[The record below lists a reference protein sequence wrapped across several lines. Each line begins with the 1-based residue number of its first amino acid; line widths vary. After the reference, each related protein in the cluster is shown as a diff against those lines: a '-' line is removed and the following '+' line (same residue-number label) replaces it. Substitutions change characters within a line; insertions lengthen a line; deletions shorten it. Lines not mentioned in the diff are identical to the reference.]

1 MRSVDQHWI
10 DLFDDRYG
18 VGAFARL
25 LTLLNTPCTSF
36 AEIAAGY
43 GVSRERVRQ
52 WHLQLLPGAPR
63 GHQRRRL
70 CIREHQRRE
79 LLTDPLFRTF
89 YRHARARFQ
98 PGELV
103 LIPTR
108 TGYRRR
114 AVRLAGRLV
123 AIKSARSTRAVRVDG
138 AATYVLSSPGRSADY
153 IYYQLSA
160 DAYLFLPGEL
170 LPASSTTFID
180 NEQSKYARFRNSFI
194 AAQVD
199 AGAVL
204 PAGDALGA
212 TSGPTT

>member
-1 MRSVDQHWI
+1 MSPFSSATPPVDQHWI

-18 VGAFARL
+18 VGAFSRL

-70 CIREHQRRE
+70 CVREQQKRE

-98 PGELV
+98 PGELG
-103 LIPTR
+103 LIPSS

-114 AVRLAGRLV
+114 TVRLAGRLV

-138 AATYVLSSPGRSADY
+138 AATYVLPPHSRNADY
-153 IYYQLSA
+153 VYYQLSA
-160 DAYLFLPGEL
+160 DAYLFLPGGL
-170 LPASSTTFID
+170 LPASSTTFVD
-180 NEQSKYARFRNSFI
+180 NEQSKYSHFRNSFI
-194 AAQVD
+194 AAEVD
-199 AGAVL
+199 ADAVQQ
-204 PAGDALGA
+204 A
-212 TSGPTT
+212 S

>member
-1 MRSVDQHWI
+1 MRSFNSATPSVDQHWV

-18 VGAFARL
+18 VGAYARL
-25 LTLLNTPCTSF
+25 LTLLATPCTSF

-70 CIREHQRRE
+70 CLREQQKRE

-89 YRHARARFQ
+89 YRQARAHFP
-98 PGELV
+98 PGELA
-103 LIPTR
+103 LIQSH

-114 AVRLAGRLV
+114 TVRLAGRLV
-123 AIKSARSTRAVRVDG
+123 AIKSARSKHDLRGDG
-138 AATYVLSSPGRSADY
+138 AATYVLSPRSSKADY

-160 DAYLFLPGEL
+160 DTYLFLPGEL

-180 NEQSKYARFRNSFI
+180 NEQSKYWRYRNSFF
-194 AAQVD
+194 AAQAD
-199 AGAVL
+199 SGAVRQ
-204 PAGDALGA
+204 A
-212 TSGPTT
+212 S

>member
-1 MRSVDQHWI
+1 MRSFSSDTPLVDQHWI

-18 VGAFARL
+18 VGAYAQL

-70 CIREHQRRE
+70 CLREQQKRE

-89 YRHARARFQ
+89 YRQAREHFSR
-98 PGELV
+98 GELG
-103 LIPTR
+103 LIPSR

-114 AVRLAGRLV
+114 VVRLGGRLV
-123 AIKSARSTRAVRVDG
+123 AIKSARSTGDVRVDG
-138 AATYVLSSPGRSADY
+138 ARTYVLP
-153 IYYQLSA
+153 
-160 DAYLFLPGEL
+160 
-170 LPASSTTFID
+170 
-180 NEQSKYARFRNSFI
+180 
-194 AAQVD
+194 
-199 AGAVL
+199 
-204 PAGDALGA
+204 
-212 TSGPTT
+212 

>member
-1 MRSVDQHWI
+1 MRSFSSATPPVDQRWI

-18 VGAFARL
+18 AGAFARL

-52 WHLQLLPGAPR
+52 WHLLLLPGAPR

-70 CIREHQRRE
+70 CLREQQKRE

-89 YRHARARFQ
+89 YRHARAHFP

-103 LIPTR
+103 LIPSH

-114 AVRLAGRLV
+114 TVRLAGRLV
-123 AIKSARSTRAVRVDG
+123 VIKSARPVRAARADG
-138 AATYVLSSPGRSADY
+138 AATYVLPPRSRTADFL
-153 IYYQLSA
+153 YYQLSA
-160 DAYLFLPGEL
+160 DAYLFLPGES
-170 LPASSTTFID
+170 LPESGTTVID
-180 NEQSKYARFRNSFI
+180 NEQSKYWRFRNSFT
-194 AAQVD
+194 AARADHGTVRQ
-199 AGAVL
+199 A
-204 PAGDALGA
+204 
-212 TSGPTT
+212 S

>member
-1 MRSVDQHWI
+1 MGSFSSATPPVDQRWI

-25 LTLLNTPCTSF
+25 LTLLNAPCTSF
-36 AEIAAGY
+36 SEIAAGY

-70 CIREHQRRE
+70 CLREQQRRE
-79 LLTDPLFRTF
+79 LLTDPLFRAF
-89 YRHARARFQ
+89 YRHARAHFQ

-103 LIPTR
+103 LIPSR

-114 AVRLAGRLV
+114 TVRLAGRLV

-138 AATYVLSSPGRSADY
+138 AATYVLSPRGGHADFV
-153 IYYQLSA
+153 YYQLSA

-180 NEQSKYARFRNSFI
+180 NEQSKYWRHRNSFL

-199 AGAVL
+199 HDAVRQ
-204 PAGDALGA
+204 A
-212 TSGPTT
+212 S

>member
-1 MRSVDQHWI
+1 MRSFSSDTPLVDQHWI

-18 VGAFARL
+18 VGAYAQL

-36 AEIAAGY
+36 AEIAATY

-70 CIREHQRRE
+70 CLREQQKRE

-89 YRHARARFQ
+89 YRQAREHFSR
-98 PGELV
+98 GELG
-103 LIPTR
+103 LIPSR

-114 AVRLAGRLV
+114 AVRLGGRLV
-123 AIKSARSTRAVRVDG
+123 AIKSARSTRDDRVDG
-138 AATYVLSSPGRSADY
+138 ARTYVLPRRTPYADY
-153 IYYQLSA
+153 VYYQLSA
-160 DAYLFLPGEL
+160 DSYLFLPCEL

-180 NEQSKYARFRNSFI
+180 NEQSKYWRYRNSFI
-194 AAQVD
+194 ATLTDSD
-199 AGAVL
+199 AVRQA
-204 PAGDALGA
+204 
-212 TSGPTT
+212 S